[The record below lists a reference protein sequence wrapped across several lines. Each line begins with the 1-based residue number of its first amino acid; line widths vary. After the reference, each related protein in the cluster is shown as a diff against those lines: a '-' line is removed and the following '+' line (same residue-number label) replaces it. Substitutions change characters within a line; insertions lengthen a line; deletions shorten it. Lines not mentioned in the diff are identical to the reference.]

1 MKIFSAKQLLEA
13 DKVTQKNQKITS
25 LELME
30 RASEKIFSEI
40 NHRLNGA
47 QIPIKVFCGIG
58 NNGGDGLV
66 VARKLINQGYKDVNV
81 FIINYSD
88 KRSKGFLE
96 NYSAIKD
103 ITKKW
108 PVLLAEGADFPE
120 ITPNDFIIDAIFG
133 IGLNRP
139 LPKWVSNL
147 IDHIN
152 QSQAFVVS
160 IDMPSGMMADDR
172 IDHQSIIEANYT
184 LTFQAPK
191 LAFFLPETAPFAGNV
206 QVIDIGIDQ
215 QYLNETQPEATII
228 GKEQVLNLYQPRT
241 KFSHK
246 GSFGHVLMIGGS
258 YGMIGSMVLATKA
271 AYRIGTGKV
280 TTLVPKC
287 GYQVMQT
294 SVPEAL
300 VKTSGEEQL
309 LPSMDLKIEENQTI
323 CFGPGAGTDKKT
335 MDFFEEVLSNLKKPM
350 LIDADG
356 INMLGIHK
364 ELIPKIPHQSVL
376 TPHPKELEQ
385 LIGTWKNDFEKI
397 EKTKAFSTKHNLVV
411 VIKDAYTITVAGENL
426 FINVNGNPGLATAGS
441 GDVLSGI
448 ITGLI
453 AQNYDPTVAA
463 VFGVYL
469 HANTA
474 DIIINQHMPEYVI
487 ASDLVDYLGL
497 SLRSIFEKPKSKE
510 SQQVAQQPLEN

>member
-13 DKVTQKNQKITS
+13 DKITQKNQKITS

-30 RASEKIFSEI
+30 RASQKIFSEI

-66 VARKLINQGYKDVNV
+66 VARKLINQGYKDVKV
-81 FIINYSD
+81 FIVNYSD

-103 ITKKW
+103 ITKDW
-108 PVLLAEGADFPE
+108 PVLLAEGDDFPE
-120 ITPNDFIIDAIFG
+120 ITPNDFVVDAIFG

-152 QSQAFVVS
+152 KSQAFVVA
-160 IDMPSGMMADDR
+160 IDMPSGMMANDR
-172 IDHQSIIEANYT
+172 MDNQSIIEANYT

-215 QYLNETQPEATII
+215 QYIAETQPEATII

-246 GSFGHVLMIGGS
+246 GSFGHLLMIGGS
-258 YGMIGSMVLATKA
+258 YGMMGSITLATKA
-271 AYRIGTGKV
+271 GYRIGTGKV
-280 TTLVPKC
+280 TAVVPKC
-287 GYQVMQT
+287 GYQIVQT
-294 SVPEAL
+294 NVPEAL
-300 VKTSGEEQL
+300 VKTSEDGQILTSVDLEIEQ
-309 LPSMDLKIEENQTI
+309 NQTV
-323 CFGPGAGTDKKT
+323 CFGPGAGTDAKT
-335 MDFFEEVLSNLKKPM
+335 IQFFDEVLGKTKKSM

-356 INMLGIHK
+356 INMLGINK
-364 ELIPKIPHQSVL
+364 DLIQKIPHQSVL

-385 LIGTWKNDFEKI
+385 LIGPWKNDFEKI
-397 EKTKAFSTKHNLVV
+397 MKTKEFSTKYNLVV

-448 ITGLI
+448 IAGLM

-487 ASDLVDYLGL
+487 ASDLIDYLGL
-497 SLRSIFEKPKSKE
+497 SLRSVFEKPK
-510 SQQVAQQPLEN
+510 QQPQQAQQPSEN